1 MAIDRE
7 LAALIDHT
15 LLKAEATPEQVER
28 LCDEAIQYGFAT
40 VCVNSSYVPLCV
52 RRLEGS
58 RVKVCTVVGFPLG
71 AMATE
76 IKAAEAAW
84 AVEQGA
90 DEIDMVMAV
99 GRFLNE
105 SVAGA
110 EYVVEDIRAVVR
122 AAEGRTVK
130 VILETGLLPGRIE
143 LRGACA
149 LALAGG
155 ARYVKTSTGF
165 GPGGATIEDVRLMRQ
180 NVGPKDGVKA
190 SGGIRDRETA
200 LKLIEAG
207 ATRIGASASVAL
219 VTLDA

>member
-7 LAALIDHT
+7 LAAVIDHT
-15 LLKAEATPEQVER
+15 LLKAEATTQQIER
-28 LCDEAIQYGFAT
+28 LCDESIQYGFAT

-58 RVKVCTVVGFPLG
+58 RVKVCSVVGFPLG

-99 GRFLNE
+99 GRFLSE
-105 SVAGA
+105 RVVGV

-130 VILETGLLPGRIE
+130 VILETGLLPGRIGI
-143 LRGACA
+143 RGACA
-149 LALAGG
+149 LALSGG

-165 GPGGATIEDVRLMRQ
+165 GPGGATVEDVRLMRQ

-190 SGGIRDRETA
+190 SGGIRNREKA

-219 VTLDA
+219 VTLDG